1 MANPHPK
8 IENLKPVYSKWK
20 HKPIKTIRVPEP
32 LADEIISL
40 GLKLDRGEL
49 ADFGVSNQSNASP
62 DEVAQ
67 LRYQLSESRRLA
79 YREARWSAF
88 REAALV
94 NQRDRFQ
101 RQADSL
107 RQRLGQ
113 LLALDPA
120 EVLNQ
125 LRQQYPQSVTT
136 ISEIQSLLRICL
148 GQKSKK

>member
-8 IENLKPVYSKWK
+8 IENLQPVYSKWK

-49 ADFGVSNQSNASP
+49 ASEGEEIAK
-62 DEVAQ
+62 

-79 YREARWSAF
+79 YREAKWSAY

-107 RQRLGQ
+107 RRQLRQ
-113 LLALDPA
+113 LLSVDPT

-125 LRQQYPQSVTT
+125 LRQQYPQSRTS
-136 ISEIQSLLRICL
+136 ICEIQSILRIGL
-148 GQKSKK
+148 GKK